1 MPEKPVSAE
10 GDHAAELRCG
20 SKRFF
25 SRRSFK
31 RIILGAVVLLLSIL
45 GTIIYQKI
53 QSERARQYELRI
65 AIINRFVSSTL
76 QQYVIENGSLPEEL
90 NELSYW
96 QNDIPL
102 ESREWLG
109 EDFLLQNM
117 GWLPET
123 RLTEQGGIE
132 SARVWFAHYSNG
144 DLFVSRDKYGFMG
157 LPVLWYYYDAPDTG
171 IVVAMT
177 DGKGSLLTLPIGE
190 FIPFLEG
197 AFELAKAN
205 GIPYDPDQ
213 LKYAQSY
220 L

>member
-1 MPEKPVSAE
+1 MPDKSVSAK
-10 GDHAAELRCG
+10 DRHAAELGSG

-25 SRRSFK
+25 SGRSFK
-31 RIILGAVVLLLSIL
+31 RIILGVVVLLLSIS
-45 GTIIYQKI
+45 GAIIYQNI
-53 QSERARQYELRI
+53 QSEKARHYELRI

-117 GWLPET
+117 SWLPET

-144 DLFVSRDKYGFMG
+144 DLHVSREKYGFMG
-157 LPVLWYYYDAPDTG
+157 LPVLWYYYDAPDKG
-171 IVVAMT
+171 IMVAMT
-177 DGKGSLLTLPIGE
+177 DGKGSALTLPISE
-190 FIPFLEG
+190 FIPFLED

-205 GIPYDPDQ
+205 GIPYDPAQ